1 MSKFIKAFE
10 SDLKALTRFLVGT
23 VRTKKNAPTKKKK
36 QLKRNG
42 KNKLRNAITNIV
54 RQKIVP
60 VILANVQKINVA
72 IVNNASC

>member
-1 MSKFIKAFE
+1 MIMSKFIKAFE

-42 KNKLRNAITNIV
+42 KNK
-54 RQKIVP
+54 
-60 VILANVQKINVA
+60 
-72 IVNNASC
+72 